1 MDSYTASSGRTTKTY
16 LVSVVVFVVVVVV
29 VAASVPVAAGV
40 VAGAVASVAVVVVVA
55 LLPSGVA
62 VAVLVLVVSP
72 VGPHAESAAANTKLA
87 AARARVWNLK
97 TINRVRL
104 LLLIT
109 RLTWRF
115 SPVLFGSITRTLQF
129 SNSSQL
135 KRPQ

>member
-1 MDSYTASSGRTTKTY
+1 MFAIRLAMDSYTASSGRTTKTY

-29 VAASVPVAAGV
+29 VAASVPVAGV
-40 VAGAVASVAVVVVVA
+40 VAGAAASVVVVVVA

-62 VAVLVLVVSP
+62 VEVLVVLVVSA

-109 RLTWRF
+109 RLTWM
-115 SPVLFGSITRTLQF
+115 LFLSCWLYYLHMTI
-129 SNSSQL
+129 
-135 KRPQ
+135 

>member
-29 VAASVPVAAGV
+29 VAASVPVAGV
-40 VAGAVASVAVVVVVA
+40 VAGAVASVVVVVVVA

-62 VAVLVLVVSP
+62 VEVLVEVVSAL
-72 VGPHAESAAANTKLA
+72 GPHAESAAANTKLA

-115 SPVLFGSITRTLQF
+115 SPVLFGSITCTLHLVILA
-129 SNSSQL
+129 N
-135 KRPQ
+135 